1 MKYNYILLFLLFASP
16 VFSQDVLDLLE
27 DDDPYVTASFKTTRI
42 INGHSIEQTHAGVL
56 DVRINHRFGMLN
68 SGASE
73 LFGLD
78 NAFVRM
84 GFDYGISNRLM
95 VGVGRS
101 SFNKLFDFYAK
112 GKLLRQSTTNAGSP
126 VTMCLLAEAEL
137 TSLKFPDP
145 VRNDDFNS
153 RLDYATSLLIARKFS
168 EGLTIQLSP
177 TWVHRNLVETAVE
190 NNDVF
195 ALGIGGR
202 IKLSKRL
209 ALNAEYFLVAEDQ
222 IADQYKNSIA
232 IGFDIETGGHVFQL
246 DFTNSTSMVYNGF
259 IGETTGNFFD
269 GDIHFGFNISRVFT
283 IKKPK

>member
-1 MKYNYILLFLLFASP
+1 MKHLYLFVLILLAAPLY
-16 VFSQDVLDLLE
+16 SQDVLDLLE

-56 DVRINHRFGMLN
+56 DVRINHRFGMVN

-78 NAFVRM
+78 QAFVRL
-84 GFDYGISNRLM
+84 GFDYGISDRLM
-95 VGVGRS
+95 VGIGRS
-101 SFNKLFDFYAK
+101 SFNKIFDFYGK

-126 VTMCLLAEAEL
+126 VTMSLLGEVEL
-137 TSLKFPDP
+137 TSLTFPDP
-145 VRNDDFNS
+145 ARNDDFNA

-168 EGLTIQLSP
+168 EGLSIQLAP
-177 TWVHRNLVETAVE
+177 TWVHRNLVETAAE

-209 ALNAEYFLVAEDQ
+209 SLNAEYYLVAEDQ
-222 IADQYKNSIA
+222 IAEQYKNSLA